1 MNIIIHSR
9 RLNGGRH
16 LTLHHR
22 GAAVVLFSV
31 FFLLPVAA
39 VVLGFVAGERYVA
52 MNPSELEERYQ
63 QRLADQEKRVEEA
76 RQEARD
82 NLDAL
87 AMKLG
92 EMQAQMIRLNALGER
107 LTQMADLDG
116 GEFQFGKVPGRGG
129 PESRE
134 RSEPVA
140 KPDFMEAL
148 SRLSEQIDSRSRQ
161 LSVLEGMM
169 MNRNLRDQV
178 QPAGRPIR
186 KGWTSSHFGMRTDPF
201 SGNREFHKGMDF
213 AGREGSD
220 VISTASGVVTWA
232 GSRWGYGNLVEVNHG
247 NGVITRYGHN
257 AEVLVEVGDTV
268 DKGEAIAKMGSTGRS
283 TGPHVHF
290 EVWEDGE
297 TVDPGSYIRRANR

>member
-1 MNIIIHSR
+1 MNIIIHSP

-22 GAAVVLFSV
+22 GAAVALFASL
-31 FFLLPVAA
+31 FLLPVTA
-39 VVLGFVAGERYVA
+39 VVLGFVAGERYVS
-52 MNPSELEERYQ
+52 MNPSELEQQYQ
-63 QRLADQEKRVEEA
+63 ERLAEQEARVEEA
-76 RQEARD
+76 RQEARN

-116 GEFQFGKVPGRGG
+116 GEFQFGKVPGQGG
-129 PESRE
+129 PES
-134 RSEPVA
+134 SEEARPVA
-140 KPDFMEAL
+140 KPDFMKAL
-148 SRLSEQIDSRSRQ
+148 GDLSQQLDSRSRQ

-169 MNRNLRDQV
+169 MNRNLQDEV
-178 QPAGRPIR
+178 LPAGRPIR
-186 KGWTSSHFGMRTDPF
+186 KGWRSSHYGMRTDPF
-201 SGNREFHKGMDF
+201 NGNREFHKGMDF

-220 VISTASGVVTWA
+220 VIATASGVVTWA
-232 GSRWGYGNLVEVNHG
+232 GSRWGYGNLVEINHG

-257 AEVLVEVGDTV
+257 AEILVEVGDTV
-268 DKGEAIAKMGSTGRS
+268 EQGEAIALMGSTGRS

-290 EVWEDGE
+290 EVWEDGD
-297 TVDPGSYIRRANR
+297 TVDPASYIRRANR

>member
-22 GAAVVLFSV
+22 GAAVALLLSLLVLP
-31 FFLLPVAA
+31 LAA
-39 VVLGFVAGERYVA
+39 LTLGFVTGEHYGSVH
-52 MNPSELEERYQ
+52 PSELEKRYQ
-63 QRLADQEKRVEEA
+63 QRLAEQEARVERA
-76 RQEARD
+76 REEARD

-107 LTQMADLDG
+107 LTQMADLEQ
-116 GEFQFGKVPGRGG
+116 GEFQFGKVPGQGG
-129 PESRE
+129 PESADDAR
-134 RSEPVA
+134 PVA
-140 KPDFMEAL
+140 KPDFMQAL
-148 SRLSEQIDSRSRQ
+148 GELSEQLDSRSRQ

-178 QPAGRPIR
+178 LPAGRPIR
-186 KGWTSSHFGMRTDPF
+186 KGWRSSHYGMRTDPF
-201 SGNREFHKGMDF
+201 NGNREFHKGVDF

-220 VISTASGVVTWA
+220 VIATASGVVTWA
-232 GSRWGYGNLVEVNHG
+232 GSRWGYGNLVEINHG

-257 AEVLVEVGDTV
+257 AEILVEVGDTV
-268 DKGEAIAKMGSTGRS
+268 EQGEAIALMGSTGRS

-290 EVWEDGE
+290 EVWENGD
-297 TVDPGSYIRRANR
+297 TVDPASYIRRANR